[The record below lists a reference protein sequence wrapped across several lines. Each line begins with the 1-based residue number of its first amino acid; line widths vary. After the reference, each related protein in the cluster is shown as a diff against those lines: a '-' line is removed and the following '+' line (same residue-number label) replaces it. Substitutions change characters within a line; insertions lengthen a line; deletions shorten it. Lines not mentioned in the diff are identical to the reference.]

1 MPLIFRHNE
10 PKPGHC
16 IYYKYGRRV
25 KSMYS
30 RLIIDGNA
38 VYEIDEE
45 CLKQRQGRKGYGGKN
60 RGRKVLFR
68 PERQVRP
75 ANKPGFPARKNRE

>member
-1 MPLIFRHNE
+1 M
-10 PKPGHC
+10 
-16 IYYKYGRRV
+16 

-60 RGRKVLFR
+60 RGTKSPFSHG
-68 PERQVRP
+68 E
-75 ANKPGFPARKNRE
+75 AGEAGK

>member
-1 MPLIFRHNE
+1 MYFHQPFLSLLEFMREEPVTCHLFSRHNE

-38 VYEIDEE
+38 VYEIDEGM
-45 CLKQRQGRKGYGGKN
+45 LKAETGKKG
-60 RGRKVLFR
+60 
-68 PERQVRP
+68 VR
-75 ANKPGFPARKNRE
+75 R

>member
-1 MPLIFRHNE
+1 
-10 PKPGHC
+10 
-16 IYYKYGRRV
+16 
-25 KSMYS
+25 MYS

-60 RGRKVLFR
+60 RGTKSPLSSG
-68 PERQVRP
+68 ETGE
-75 ANKPGFPARKNRE
+75 AGS

>member
-45 CLKQRQGRKGYGGKN
+45 CLKQRQGKESHLFFEVDKWFMERKIS
-60 RGRKVLFR
+60 
-68 PERQVRP
+68 
-75 ANKPGFPARKNRE
+75 

>member
-45 CLKQRQGRKGYGGKN
+45 CLKQRQGRKGV
-60 RGRKVLFR
+60 RKVLFR

>member
-1 MPLIFRHNE
+1 
-10 PKPGHC
+10 
-16 IYYKYGRRV
+16 
-25 KSMYS
+25 MYS

-60 RGRKVLFR
+60 RGTKSPLSSGETGGLNHLQMVVAY
-68 PERQVRP
+68 EIVQV
-75 ANKPGFPARKNRE
+75 G

>member
-1 MPLIFRHNE
+1 
-10 PKPGHC
+10 
-16 IYYKYGRRV
+16 
-25 KSMYS
+25 MYS

-60 RGRKVLFR
+60 RGTKSAFH

-75 ANKPGFPARKNRE
+75 AISPASLQEKQGVMKHSLFL

>member
-1 MPLIFRHNE
+1 
-10 PKPGHC
+10 
-16 IYYKYGRRV
+16 
-25 KSMYS
+25 MYS

-60 RGRKVLFR
+60 RGTKSPFSHG
-68 PERQVRP
+68 E
-75 ANKPGFPARKNRE
+75 AGKPGLFAGLACLPV

>member
-30 RLIIDGNA
+30 RLIIDGIA

-60 RGRKVLFR
+60 RGTKSPFS
-68 PERQVRP
+68 
-75 ANKPGFPARKNRE
+75 PGETGEAGK

>member
-25 KSMYS
+25 KFMYS

-45 CLKQRQGRKGYGGKN
+45 CEACL
-60 RGRKVLFR
+60 RGRKLFL
-68 PERQVRP
+68 EEEKQKEKVKEKEQ
-75 ANKPGFPARKNRE
+75 NKEEQK